1 MRVEENDAKKR
12 IKKRIIIAIFSVLVL
27 IAVLCGLLAFQ
38 NPERR
43 ISRFVTEN
51 QADLEQLA
59 AECLEGGTVPDSYQD
74 VRVDGVFSGDERIV
88 QFFYNGFGLAP
99 ASKYYGFYYA
109 ESGEPAAY
117 QNTDY
122 PLTATEDGWSWS
134 AGGTDNDGLTR
145 RITGNWFY
153 YEAWF

>member
-1 MRVEENDAKKR
+1 MRFEEDDAKKR
-12 IKKRIIIAIFSVLVL
+12 VIVVIFSVLIL
-27 IAVLCGLLAFQ
+27 IAVLYGVLAFQ

-51 QADLEQLA
+51 QADLEQVA
-59 AECLEGGTVPDSYQD
+59 AECLAGESVPNSYQD

-117 QNTDY
+117 QNADY
-122 PLTATEDGWSWS
+122 PLTETEDGWSWA
-134 AGGTDNDGLTR
+134 AGGTDNGGLTR
-145 RITGNWFY
+145 RIY
-153 YEAWF
+153 RQLVLL

>member
-1 MRVEENDAKKR
+1 M
-12 IKKRIIIAIFSVLVL
+12 
-27 IAVLCGLLAFQ
+27 AFWLSRTRKGGFPALSQ
-38 NPERR
+38 KTRR
-43 ISRFVTEN
+43 IWNSSRPNAWRE
-51 QADLEQLA
+51 EPS
-59 AECLEGGTVPDSYQD
+59 PDSYQD

-134 AGGTDNDGLTR
+134 AGGTDNGGLTR

>member
-1 MRVEENDAKKR
+1 MRFEENDA
-12 IKKRIIIAIFSVLVL
+12 KKRIIIAIFSVLVL
-27 IAVLCGLLAFQ
+27 IAVLCGFLAFQ
-38 NPERR
+38 SPERR

-122 PLTATEDGWSWS
+122 PLTETEDGWSWS
-134 AGGTDNDGLTR
+134 AGGTDNGGLTR